1 MRGLRI
7 AAPTLAGARDIA
19 IGFAVTTVAVGIV
32 FIMWPRTG
40 VAGTISAPKCDPISG
55 TSCSSQPVSA
65 SISLS
70 KSPSGELVRQIRSD
84 ALGRFQIYDLP
95 PGSYCLFA
103 MGGGAWSLNWSGFQ
117 GMTCFQV
124 SSGQVTQVH
133 LVLAMPGMQ
142 ICLAATDRIATPAGA
157 VLVTQIRPGMMVW
170 TRDASGQRVAA
181 PVLAVTH
188 ARASVGQHMLRLTL
202 SDGRVVEASSGHPTV
217 TGRRVGDLAP
227 GDLIDGSAVS
237 TIEELPYAADTW
249 DLLPASPT
257 GSYWANDVLL
267 GSTLGGRAEQ
277 RPQQ

>member
-70 KSPSGELVRQIRSD
+70 RSPSGELLEQIRSD
-84 ALGRFQIYDLP
+84 ARGRFQTYDLS

-103 MGGGAWSLNWSGFQ
+103 VGDGGLQ
-117 GMTCFQV
+117 GMSCFQV
-124 SSGQVTQVH
+124 MTGHVTQVH
-133 LVLAMPGMQ
+133 LVLAMRAMQ
-142 ICLAATDRIATPAGA
+142 ICLAATDRIATPTGA
-157 VLVTQIRPGMMVW
+157 VLVTQVRLGMMVW
-170 TRDASGQRVAA
+170 TRDASGRRVAA

-188 ARASVGQHMLRLTL
+188 TAAVPGQHMLRLKL
-202 SDGRVVEASSGHPTV
+202 SDGRVVEASFGHPTV
-217 TGRRVGDLAP
+217 TGRRIGDLAR
-227 GDLIDGSAVS
+227 GDLLDGSAVS
-237 TIEELPYAADTW
+237 AIEELPYAGATW
-249 DLLPASPT
+249 DLVPAGAT
-257 GSYWANDVLL
+257 GTYWANDVLL
-267 GSTLGGRAEQ
+267 GSTLGA
-277 RPQQ
+277 